1 MDIQDIR
8 ELGYF
13 SDKDWILIL
22 ESYLQYIWM
31 NWDEEISID
40 DLWFHTQLTLGA
52 SQQPLEDT
60 DTIELR

>member
-40 DLWFHTQLTLGA
+40 DLWFYTQLTLGA